1 MRKLNSLASYSLL
14 FSALLFGACT
24 SDDKNSDEQSLP
36 FLVSNESA
44 LQGVYGKEIPIKI
57 QLNESLSELVALLG
71 NDTLKFWKSPSGNL
85 ILSIN
90 TKESGIG
97 KHDVK
102 FIGKKPDGNLHD
114 QIVTVEVLS
123 DMPFTMLEAKVLTS
137 YPHLPSS
144 FTQGLEFDGDQLFE
158 GTGDPSYTGA
168 TLLAKVDTKS
178 GNHTLKTSVPTPNF
192 GEGITVLD
200 GKIYQLTW
208 QQQTCFV
215 YDKTT
220 LKKLSEFKYEGEGWG
235 ICNDGK
241 YLIMSNGSSMLVFR
255 DPKTFS
261 IVKTIQVATD
271 KSSVSNLNEL
281 EYANGLIYAN
291 VWQEDV
297 LVSIEPSTGRVKEL
311 INCFAL
317 VNTIRS
323 AATKQTPSPEVL
335 NGIAYKKSSNTFF
348 VTGKYWPNLFE
359 VNFIPKPL

>member
-1 MRKLNSLASYSLL
+1 MRTLNFRIGYTLL
-14 FSALLFGACT
+14 FSALLFGACKG
-24 SDDKNSDEQSLP
+24 DDKNSVEQSLP
-36 FLVSNESA
+36 FLVTNESS
-44 LQGVYGKEIPIKI
+44 LQGVYGKEIQVKI
-57 QLNESLSELVALLG
+57 QLNEALSELLALQG
-71 NDTLKFWKSPSGNL
+71 NDTLKLWKSPNGNL
-85 ILSIN
+85 MLSFNSI
-90 TKESGIG
+90 ESGIG

-102 FIGKKPDGNLHD
+102 FIGKNSDGSLYD
-114 QIVTVEVLS
+114 QTVTVEVLS
-123 DMPFTMLEAKVLTS
+123 DLPFTTLEANVLTS
-137 YPHLPSS
+137 YPHLVSS
-144 FTQGLEFDGDQLFE
+144 FTQGLEFDGEQMYE

-168 TLLAKVDTKS
+168 TLVAKVDTKS

-235 ICNDGK
+235 LCNDGK
-241 YLIMSNGSSMLVFR
+241 YLIMSNGSSKLVFR

-261 IVKTIQVATD
+261 IIKTIQVATD

-291 VWQEDV
+291 IWQEDV
-297 LVSIEPSTGRVKEL
+297 LVSIEPTTGRVKEL
-311 INCFAL
+311 VNCFAL
-317 VNTIRS
+317 VNSIRS
-323 AATKQTPSPEVL
+323 TANQQIPSPEVL
-335 NGIAYKKSSNTFF
+335 NGIAHKKSSNTFF
-348 VTGKYWPNLFE
+348 VTGKYWPTMFE